1 MLKIIINETDV
12 MFCRG
17 MKDFLSDLFCKRFN
31 RQVDFLADYTQENIA
46 DADVIVL
53 SLCNGER
60 YLCFPELR
68 ARRKGII
75 IGLVDKNDFQERS
88 PSCFADIVYIVR
100 REPLST
106 ITDKLSVA
114 WQKWLASE
122 NFPQYRSC
130 LGCKHFTLSLQ
141 QREIMSGFYHGNS
154 VKDVA
159 RILNINY
166 KTVAAHKYTVMRKF
180 SLKNDYELFRFLGM
194 LGEKNDT
201 RLFL

>member
-1 MLKIIINETDV
+1 MLKILINESDAL
-12 MFCRG
+12 FCRG
-17 MKDFLSDLFCKRFN
+17 MKYFLSDFFYKSFK
-31 RQVDFLADYTQENIA
+31 RQVEFITDYTQENIA

-60 YLCFPELR
+60 YTCFPELR

-75 IGLVDKNDFQERS
+75 IGLVDENDYREKS

-100 REPLST
+100 RESLNAV
-106 ITDKLSVA
+106 TDRLTVA

-122 NFPQYRSC
+122 DFTQYKTC
-130 LGCKHFTLSLQ
+130 LGCKHLTLSLQ
-141 QREIMSGFYHGNS
+141 QREIMSGFYHGNT

-159 RILNINY
+159 RILNISY
-166 KTVAAHKYTVMRKF
+166 KTVAAHKYYVMRKF
-180 SLKNDYELFRFLGM
+180 SLKNDYELIRFLGM
-194 LGEKNDT
+194 LREKNEI

>member
-1 MLKIIINETDV
+1 MLKILINESDV
-12 MFCRG
+12 LFRRG
-17 MKDFLSDLFCKRFN
+17 MKYFLSDLFCKRFK
-31 RQVDFLADYTQENIA
+31 RQVEFITDYTQENIA
-46 DADVIVL
+46 NADVIVL
-53 SLCNGER
+53 SLRTGER
-60 YLCFPELR
+60 YTCFPELR

-75 IGLVDKNDFQERS
+75 IGLVDENDYHEKS

-100 REPLST
+100 REPLSA
-106 ITDKLSVA
+106 ITDRLTVA

-122 NFPQYRSC
+122 DFPQYKSC

-141 QREIMSGFYHGNS
+141 QREIMSGFYHGNT

-159 RILNINY
+159 RMLNINY
-166 KTVAAHKYTVMRKF
+166 KTVAAHKYIVMRKF

-194 LGEKNDT
+194 LREKNEI

>member
-1 MLKIIINETDV
+1 MLKILINESDV
-12 MFCRG
+12 LFCRG
-17 MKDFLSDLFCKRFN
+17 MKDFLSELFCKRFN
-31 RQVDFLADYTQENIA
+31 RQVDFLADFTQENIA
-46 DADVIVL
+46 NADVIVL

-100 REPLST
+100 REPLCA
-106 ITDKLSVA
+106 ITDKLTVT
-114 WQKWLASE
+114 WEKWLVSE
-122 NFPQYRSC
+122 GFPQYRSC
-130 LGCKHFTLSLQ
+130 LGCKHFILSLQ
-141 QREIMSGFYHGNS
+141 QREIMSGFYYGNT

-159 RILNINY
+159 KILNIDY
-166 KTVAAHKYTVMRKF
+166 KKVAAQKYIVMRKF
-180 SLKNDYELFRFLGM
+180 KLKSDYELFRFLGM
-194 LGEKNDT
+194 LREKNET